1 MLDLQLIRQR
11 TMSPVYLHPPPVL
24 IGYFF
29 ISYYVRGQNTHFI
42 PLVKFQLD
50 QWPF

>member
-1 MLDLQLIRQR
+1 MLDLQLIRQL
-11 TMSPVYLHPPPVL
+11 SPVLSPPPVL

-29 ISYYVRGQNTHFI
+29 ISYYVCGVKGQNTHFI